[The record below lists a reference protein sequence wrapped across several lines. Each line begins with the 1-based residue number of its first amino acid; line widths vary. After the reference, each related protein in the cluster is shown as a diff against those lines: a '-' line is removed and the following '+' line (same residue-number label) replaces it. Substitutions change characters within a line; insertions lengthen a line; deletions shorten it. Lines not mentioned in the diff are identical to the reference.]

1 MNQTV
6 QRIGRTRKSA
16 GKDTAMIY
24 TIYLSHTHDF
34 GTLKMVRQ
42 ATNVEHENN
51 GPRVFDS
58 NLDRYVL

>member
-1 MNQTV
+1 L
-6 QRIGRTRKSA
+6 
-16 GKDTAMIY
+16 IY

-42 ATNVEHENN
+42 ATKVEDENN
-51 GPRVFDS
+51 GTKVSDS